1 MDPRNFLNNVRIFQ
15 FEGLSYDEKTNN
27 KEGIEKILYG
37 TEFYDKIVQY
47 VTSSGNT
54 VTMNSK
60 YSDLILKA
68 GKTSAVSSYH
78 LASRIKQEV
87 GPFLSHASIS
97 GTVSGYKGLYNFYN
111 IGATSSSEPMG
122 AIKNGLQY
130 AKDGKGASEQTKT
143 KYLIPWNNKEK
154 AITGGGIFIGS
165 SYINIGQD
173 TIYLQKFHVT
183 SNNGGELFWHQ
194 YMTNVLAPYS
204 ESKLIYNGYANMNML
219 NNSMTFII
227 PVYNNMPETPVE
239 NPNILESDFVED
251 NSKVYADVQT
261 TLNIREGPSSSYEI
275 LTSVDRNIQMTRIA
289 KGKQKGELW
298 DKVKLPNGIVGYVFQ
313 SYLKEVPEKQIEK
326 INVKID
332 KTTIN
337 KGETIKLN
345 VEILPEDAKNHEVI
359 YSSNNNNV
367 AQVDGSGNITGI
379 KSGKATITVKAK
391 ENNVSSSVNI
401 TVYTP
406 VSDVILQED
415 EIYLQKEEEITI
427 KPIILPT
434 DASNKNISFKSLD
447 INVVTVT
454 SNGLIKAI
462 EEGTTT
468 IEVKTEEGA
477 ITKQVKITVLG
488 QLEDAD
494 IEFSEE
500 LKINNNIISGWNTKK
515 LSVSDI
521 KEKITTKFD
530 IEIYNSK
537 GKKLEKNETIGTGSK
552 IRFLENGKVKMEYKI
567 VIYGDLN
574 GDGKI
579 NSIDLLVLQRHIL
592 EIEQLQGPFLLAG
605 NINKNGKNPS
615 SIDSLLIQRHILELK
630 LIEQ

>member
-1 MDPRNFLNNVRIFQ
+1 
-15 FEGLSYDEKTNN
+15 
-27 KEGIEKILYG
+27 
-37 TEFYDKIVQY
+37 
-47 VTSSGNT
+47 
-54 VTMNSK
+54 MNSK

-261 TLNIREGPSSSYEI
+261 TLNIREGPSSSYEV

-345 VEILPEDAKNHEVI
+345 VEILPEEAKNHEVI

-427 KPIILPT
+427 KPIILPA

-447 INVVTVT
+447 TNVVTVT
-454 SNGLIKAI
+454 NNGLIKAI

-468 IEVKTEEGA
+468 IEVKTEEGK
-477 ITKQVKITVLG
+477 ITKQVKIIVLG

-494 IEFSEE
+494 IKFSEE